1 MAALAQQKAERI
13 TLTLEENSDCSTDA
27 CSCGHHHDADVGTT
41 AGPVCRL
48 ARAKQRR
55 PTAGRQ
61 EQLQSAGSGSSADGA
76 VAHDSVEV
84 AQQARSTQSAAVTG
98 HQSSIQSTAQGSQNE
113 PVAVVDINPPGNAE
127 QSASISVQ
135 RDTKEQ
141 SEFSAKSTAAAADD
155 TVKAVVDVPA
165 IGEQQ
170 VTAENKQQLA
180 VELTTDSQSASLDA
194 PQAQLIETLKQEK
207 TSVAEAEGA
216 ATGGPDVALEA
227 YLSHIPSAKTPSA
240 DDEVLAMN
248 VAGVPVSSA
257 PDSENSKTSV
267 AKGGATCDD
276 NVRLAKLAQETEA
289 LRAKMAAAIAR
300 IRSLEAEKALAAREL
315 AAASSTTQVCL
326 LHTLVI
332 AAQQCPNTPM
342 LQLVSLVIVV
352 TEYYERKG

>member
-1 MAALAQQKAERI
+1 MK
-13 TLTLEENSDCSTDA
+13 C
-27 CSCGHHHDADVGTT
+27 CGCG
-41 AGPVCRL
+41 RL

-55 PTAGRQ
+55 PAAGRQ
-61 EQLQSAGSGSSADGA
+61 AQLQSAGSGSSADGA
-76 VAHDSVEV
+76 PIPDSVAV
-84 AQQARSTQSAAVTG
+84 AQQACSPQGAAVTG
-98 HQSSIQSTAQGSQNE
+98 SQSNIQSTAQGSQTE
-113 PVAVVDINPPGNAE
+113 PVAVVDINTPVNAE
-127 QSASISVQ
+127 QSASISTQ
-135 RDTKEQ
+135 RDTLEQ
-141 SEFSAKSTAAAADD
+141 SEFSAKASTAAADD
-155 TVKAVVDVPA
+155 TVKAVGVVPA
-165 IGEQQ
+165 IGGQQ
-170 VTAENKQQLA
+170 ERAENKQQLA
-180 VELTTDSQSASLDA
+180 IELTADSQSASLDA
-194 PQAQLIETLKQEK
+194 PQAQLIETPLPE
-207 TSVAEAEGA
+207 TSSVAKAASA
-216 ATGGPDVALEA
+216 ATGRPDVALEA
-227 YLSHIPSAKTPSA
+227 YLSHIPSAKTPFA

-332 AAQQCPNTPM
+332 ATQQCPNTPM